1 MKKFYF
7 FIATS
12 LSLLLMLLLIAC
24 GGKNNNNAETS
35 RGMLIDSARSIK
47 IVQMDGK
54 ATVKD
59 EKEELD
65 CFKGM
70 NLYDGDTLNIGE
82 GAVLVIRFDE
92 DKYVYLGENTKIN
105 IKSEGKDKY
114 KTNIYV
120 EKGIVLAEIQN
131 KLGVDEEFFLSSNNS
146 VMAVRGTV
154 FGLEVKVVNNELI
167 ETYSVF
173 KGVTELFAFDKIN
186 GELVKGKLTDI
197 SNKKIELKVNK
208 DNVINEE
215 EFNKITDNWLDDIK
229 DKYEDEEDANSKM
242 DEVQITVSTPSEDD
256 YKKVIET
263 ISEETKV
270 SYTPLTYRSEGY
282 FDNYDG
288 NSHKINVV
296 VDNKDAKIY
305 YRSEDMTSYQENNT
319 FEYINPGSYRVY
331 YKIVCDGYED
341 KEDFEVINIYKKNIE
356 VSLKSNIVSDNIVSG
371 MTVGYAL
378 KDVNLFDYIDVNGI
392 AEKDKSALA
401 NSTFE
406 YEGRLDVDTETYNV
420 VLVLPDVL
428 KTYYNN
434 ASFNIKLYSQKISF
448 YNSHMGTPMTGDT
461 KELLLSN
468 SMSFNKYNGIKA
480 SDLFD
485 ESEYYF
491 DYNQLI
497 PTSVTYE
504 YNHIIDG
511 YIELKEGINTFTAT
525 LVFDGYDIVDEFSF
539 TYNEHRSEGN
549 IAIRGNGV
557 ANLGGNDYFY
567 NTTGANGNSVNI
579 GTLLDAF
586 GITTEDTLINYE
598 GNVIDDNAQA
608 YGRSG
613 TLTFTKNEF
622 KTIKFIN
629 FPNSQYLLA
638 EKEVRVYFSNETPS
652 DYPQYMIRENNMV
665 FKYNPEGIT
674 MNFVDT
680 DENVVYSTDGV
691 TYTSNLVLTDV
702 GKYEVFYKVGNT
714 VIIEG
719 SANVT
724 IANSTIKSSNLD
736 MLSSQINIIS
746 NDGNILSYFYGEVG
760 QTGTVTSTDGSTI
773 TPLND
778 VYEVYTNMIKNA
790 TYLDSITDTE
800 LTDVSVVVSEKNSD
814 NANFTYTI
822 SKTGYETIEGSVEFV
837 YSEFGSVESTNTT
850 ITNPVDLD
858 LPYDSD
864 GYNSSRIMTSFEEI
878 SNYHYECMY
887 SIDGGKTWID
897 EEPEIITAGTYKVYC
912 IYNLTYIGII
922 STEPVG
928 KTGDSTL
935 SPDGNYIISIQNIT
949 ISE

>member
-1 MKKFYF
+1 MKKLYF
-7 FIATS
+7 FVATS

-82 GAVLVIRFDE
+82 GTVLVIRFDE

-154 FGLEVKVVNNELI
+154 FGLEVKEVNNELI

-173 KGVTELFAFDKIN
+173 KGVTELFAFDKVN

-288 NSHKINVV
+288 NPHKINVV

-319 FEYINPGSYRVY
+319 FEYTNPGSYRVY

-371 MTVGYAL
+371 MTVEYAL

-392 AEKDKSALA
+392 AEKDRASLTNA
-401 NSTFE
+401 TFE
-406 YEGRLDVDTETYNV
+406 YEGRVNKNTESYNV
-420 VLVLPDVL
+420 TLILPDDI
-428 KTYYNN
+428 KQYYNN
-434 ASFNIKLYSQKISF
+434 GSFSIKLEPNAISF
-448 YNSHMGTPMTGDT
+448 YNDVLTNRMASDYQ
-461 KELLLSN
+461 ELILNN
-468 SMSFNKYNGIKA
+468 SLHYNKYNGIKA
-480 SDLFD
+480 SDIFD
-485 ESEYYF
+485 SAEYYIF
-491 DYNQLI
+491 SNQLI
-497 PTSVTYE
+497 PSNITYE
-504 YNHIIDG
+504 YDHIIDG
-511 YIELKEGINTFTAT
+511 YIELKNGINTFTAT
-525 LVFDGYDIVDEFSF
+525 FTFDEYDIIDEFSF
-539 TYNEHRSEGN
+539 MYIEKRIDSDITF
-549 IAIRGNGV
+549 RGGRVVSLGV
-557 ANLGGNDYFY
+557 NDYFY
-567 NTTGANGNSVNI
+567 DTNNLNNNSVNI
-579 GTLLDAF
+579 GVLIDSF
-586 GITTEDTLINYE
+586 GINRDTYVNYDGE
-598 GNVIDDNAQA
+598 TFDNAEA
-608 YGRSG
+608 YGRNG
-613 TLTFTKNEF
+613 TFSFTKNQF
-622 KTIKFIN
+622 TTVKFTCP
-629 FPNSQYLLA
+629 PNSQNYFA
-638 EKEVRVYFSNETPS
+638 EKTVNVYFSDDLPT
-652 DYPQYMIRENNMV
+652 DYPRYSIEGNIKYQYNQDGV
-665 FKYNPEGIT
+665 A
-674 MNFVDT
+674 MNFVRT
-680 DENVVYSTDGV
+680 TENVQYSLDGIN
-691 TYTSNLVLTDV
+691 YSNNLVLKEI
-702 GKYEVFYKVGNT
+702 GEYEVFYKVGSATIVN
-714 VIIEG
+714 G
-719 SANVT
+719 SAMVT
-724 IANSTIKSSNLD
+724 IAKSTIKSSNLD
-736 MLSSQINIIS
+736 MLSSTINIIS
-746 NDGNILSYFYGEVG
+746 DDGNILSYSYGEVG
-760 QTGTVTSTDGSTI
+760 QTGVVTSTDGSTI

-790 TYLDSITDTE
+790 TYLDSITNTE

-837 YSEFGSVESTNTT
+837 YSEFGSVESSNAT
-850 ITNPVDLD
+850 ITNPIDLSIQ
-858 LPYDSD
+858 YDSD
-864 GYNSSRIMTSFEEI
+864 GYNVSRIMTSFEEL
-878 SNYHYECMY
+878 SNYYYECMY
-887 SIDGGKTWID
+887 SIDGGKTWVED
-897 EEPEIITAGTYKVYC
+897 EPEIITAGNYKVYC
-912 IYNLTYIGII
+912 IYNLTYIGI
-922 STEPVG
+922 SMGPSG

-935 SPDGNYIISIQNIT
+935 SLDGNYIISIQNIT